1 MVVQRLGR
9 LPLWQPLG
17 AHDFRL
23 LFTGESVS
31 MVGSQFTSVA
41 LAWLGF
47 QITGSGLALGTV
59 FAVGGIPQLLLM
71 LLGGATTD
79 RFSPWRVMA
88 VANVVFTVITAS
100 LSVLAFLNA
109 VHLWHLYIASFVF
122 GVGGAFVF
130 PAVFSLIPRTL
141 ATDQLNA
148 GNGLMES
155 TNALTSFLGPSL
167 AGIVV
172 ALGGRS
178 SGTGIAFA
186 IDASSFAFALL
197 TLLWMSDRCKRR
209 EVVIEDGAPYPQS
222 GVRNLFFSI
231 REGVSIAWQDMGL
244 RTFLL
249 LLMVNN
255 LAFYGPYRVGLAA
268 LAAHRFPEGAAAL
281 GTLYGAWG
289 AGALVGAFLAGFLR
303 TLRRYGL
310 LMLAGAAVQGTGF
323 VLLGFA
329 PNVVIAVGLVVI
341 IGVRGGVGNVIFGT
355 WLQMR
360 SAPDMLGRVMSLV
373 GVANLGLTPLSF
385 ALSGALVDVNPTL
398 TFVLAGGLVLVV
410 TVGASMSRT
419 VRAMR

>member
-1 MVVQRLGR
+1 MQRLWR

-17 AHDFRL
+17 AHDFRM

-59 FAVGGIPQLLLM
+59 FAVGGVPRLLLM
-71 LLGGATTD
+71 LVGGAVTD
-79 RFSPWRVMA
+79 RFSPWRVMV
-88 VANVVFTVITAS
+88 VANAVFVLTTGGLAA
-100 LSVLAFLNA
+100 LAFLDA
-109 VHLWHLYIASFVF
+109 VHLWHLYVASLIF
-122 GVGGAFVF
+122 GAGGAFVF

-141 ATDQLNA
+141 ETEQLNA

-172 ALGGRS
+172 AFGGKS
-178 SGTGIAFA
+178 FGTGIAFA
-186 IDASSFAFALL
+186 IDASSFVFALL

-209 EVVIEDGAPYPQS
+209 EEVAGDDVPQARA
-222 GVRNLFFSI
+222 GVRGIVVSI
-231 REGVSIAWQDMGL
+231 REGVSAAWQDVGL
-244 RTFLL
+244 RTFLVL
-249 LLMVNN
+249 LVVNN

-289 AGALVGAFLAGFLR
+289 AGALIGAFIAGFLGQ
-303 TLRRYGL
+303 LRRYGL

-323 VLLGFA
+323 ALLGFA
-329 PNVVIAVGLVVI
+329 PNVVIAVALVTM
-341 IGVRGGVGNVIFGT
+341 IGVEGGIGNVVFGT

-360 SAPDMLGRVMSLV
+360 AAPDMLGRVMSLV
-373 GVANLGLTPLSF
+373 GIANVGLTPVSF
-385 ALSGALVDVNPTL
+385 ALSGALVDVDPTL
-398 TFVLAGGLVLVV
+398 TFLLAGGLVLVV
-410 TVGASMSRT
+410 AAGASMSRT